1 MENELD
7 IVTRYTASAPVDL
20 GAIFSELG
28 VGYREQS
35 IPTGES
41 GWIERDGDYFTVVV
55 NSLDGEQRRRFTA
68 AHELAHYLLHRDLM
82 DDGSRMNRHTDRLFD
97 KNGDDDDG
105 LFNPR
110 HEAQANKMAARIIM
124 PAKLVRQKRAEGM
137 STSEIAK
144 AFKVSRAAMEI
155 RLSTLGLA

>member
-7 IVTRYTASAPVDL
+7 IVSRYTASAPVDL
-20 GAIFSELG
+20 DAIFRELG
-28 VGYREQS
+28 VGYREQH

-55 NSLDGEQRRRFTA
+55 NASEGEQRRRFTA
-68 AHELAHYLLHRDLM
+68 AHELSHYLMHRDLM

-97 KNGDDDDG
+97 KNADDDDG
-105 LFNPR
+105 LFTHR
-110 HEAQANKMAARIIM
+110 HEVQANKMAARIIM
-124 PAKLVRQKRAEGM
+124 PAKLVRRKHAEGM
-137 STSEIAK
+137 SAGEIAK

-155 RLSTLGLA
+155 RLSTLGLS